1 MQTSAPD
8 GVSRTSRMHAVT
20 AAVAWFGVVLVGV
33 LSATGSFA
41 APEQIEGTC
50 SGATRPAL
58 PGCFDPKLIGA
69 ELPAAR
75 MIVG

>member
-41 APEQIEGTC
+41 APE
-50 SGATRPAL
+50 
-58 PGCFDPKLIGA
+58 
-69 ELPAAR
+69 
-75 MIVG
+75 